1 MSRGRFHLF
10 STRSALPYAR
20 KVVSELESIVESQSV
35 DMGKER
41 SLTDDQRLE
50 FLKEIRESSL
60 HVGDVRVQHFRDGEM
75 NADLGSENVR
85 DRDVFLFQA
94 PYTTTNGRTLSE
106 NLFEAFVLADA
117 LNHAKAKSVTLVSLY
132 YPYGRGDKQHSKGG
146 IPAAMYANMLSS
158 VGVDGMVTFDFHADQ
173 IAGFFPKDMKIENL
187 RASPLLIDYIRTN
200 LKGAS
205 VCAPDAGAGKRTQYY
220 AKELG
225 VDATFAYKRR
235 SYSVD
240 HEVDE
245 LWLPGSPENKGLVLI
260 VDDMIASGGT
270 IVKLMDLLK
279 EKGVERA
286 YAVATH
292 PLLIDPAVE
301 DFDALY
307 ADPDHPFEGLV
318 TTDSILHDD
327 SILSR
332 PWYHGVDTS
341 RFIAKALYEIH
352 TSGSLTQLHDPNCV
366 ERLGL
371 RVE

>member
-1 MSRGRFHLF
+1 M
-10 STRSALPYAR
+10 
-20 KVVSELESIVESQSV
+20 
-35 DMGKER
+35 
-41 SLTDDQRLE
+41 TDEQRLD
-50 FLKEIRESSL
+50 FLKEIRESRL

-85 DRDVFLFQA
+85 DRDVFLFQS

-106 NLFEAFVLADA
+106 NLFETFVLADA
-117 LNHAKAKSVTLVSLY
+117 LKRAKARSVTLVSLY
-132 YPYGRGDKQHSKGG
+132 YPYGRGDKQHGKDG
-146 IPAAMYANMLSS
+146 IPAAMYANLVESI
-158 VGVDGMVTFDFHADQ
+158 GVNGLVTFDLHTDQ
-173 IAGFFPKDMKIENL
+173 IVGFFDPERTSVENL
-187 RASPLLIDYIRTN
+187 RASPLLLDYIRRNISEGST
-200 LKGAS
+200 
-205 VCAPDAGAGKRTQYY
+205 CAPDAGAGKRAQYY
-220 AKELG
+220 ARQLAGDVTLG
-225 VDATFAYKRR
+225 YKRR
-235 SYSVD
+235 SYRED
-240 HEVDE
+240 HAIDE
-245 LWLPGSPENKGLVLI
+245 LQLLGVPERDLVFI
-260 VDDMIASGGT
+260 VDDMIASGGSM
-270 IVKLMDLLK
+270 VKLMDLLK

-301 DFDALY
+301 VFDTLY

-352 TSGSLTQLHDPNCV
+352 TSGSLTQLHKPDCV
-366 ERLGL
+366 EQLGL